1 MTDLPPTDR
10 WRVAPMASMMP
21 GLPEGYRL
29 ILTAARFQ
37 RQVAKAA
44 LNYQVEALGFLRHR
58 LEQDIRL
65 LDDLV
70 SEDGIAD
77 PVDVFGVFFQNA
89 ASDYA
94 AEASKVAALGSR
106 IARDAA
112 RQVRSEA
119 ETVID
124 DMAARTVA

>member
-1 MTDLPPTDR
+1 M
-10 WRVAPMASMMP
+10 
-21 GLPEGYRL
+21 
-29 ILTAARFQ
+29 
-37 RQVAKAA
+37 AKAA
-44 LNYQVEALGFLRHR
+44 LNYQVETLGFIRRR
-58 LEQDIRL
+58 LEQDIKL

-70 SEDGIAD
+70 PDDGIAD

-106 IARDAA
+106 LVRDAA